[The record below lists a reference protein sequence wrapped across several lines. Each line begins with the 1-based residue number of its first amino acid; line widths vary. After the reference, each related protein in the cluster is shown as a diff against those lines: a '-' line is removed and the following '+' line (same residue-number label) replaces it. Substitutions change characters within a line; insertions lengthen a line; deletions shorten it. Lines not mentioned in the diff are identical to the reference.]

1 MALAAQL
8 RRVAVLTGPR
18 VDSPSRY
25 RAFISYSHA
34 DEKWA
39 RWLHRRLET
48 YRIPKGLVGRD
59 AGFGPVPARFAPVF
73 RDREELATSTNL
85 GATLVAALEQSAC
98 QIVICSPRSAR
109 SRWVNEEILTFK
121 RLGREDR
128 IFCLITDGEPGAS
141 LDPAQ
146 AALECFPDALIRR
159 IGADGELTTERGEP
173 IAADVRPRKDRPHT
187 AMLKLLA
194 GMLGIGLDELMRRDS
209 SRRRRRTAALV
220 AASVAGMLV
229 TSGLAVTA
237 WLARNEAVRQK
248 AIAERQT
255 EIAEREAQTAR
266 QVTAFIVDLFKIYDP
281 GEATGN
287 EVRARDILDRGA
299 TRIQS
304 ELSGQ
309 AAVQATLLD
318 TLGTAYKNLGLYDQ
332 AIPLGRESIAKRR
345 ALPGNHEVE
354 VAQGMSHLG
363 EVLALKSDY
372 EEAGEHL
379 AEALSVQRR
388 VLGNWH
394 ADVADTLS
402 ALGDLKSFTGEYDAG
417 QPLIEEALRI
427 RRRLYGELHP
437 DVASSLGD
445 LGVNLGERGDF
456 RQAETHLR
464 QALALQRK
472 LHPDAAHPDLAV
484 ALNNLAWALEGLDKF
499 AEAEPLQRESLAM
512 MRKLFREPHPQI
524 AAALNNLAYDLEM
537 RGDYRGAEMAYRES
551 LDMSRKIHGYSH
563 PDIATSMSNL
573 AFVLDAKGERKAA
586 IRMLRESV
594 EMRRLKQGPEHPDV
608 AGGETSLAYWLTA
621 TGEFAEARRLLA
633 DALAIRRKALG
644 GEHPRV
650 GATLATQA
658 NLFVAE
664 RRYQAALEAATESL
678 RILRLNLPENHWQ
691 VAMAQNVQGAA
702 LVGLGRYAQAEK
714 LLLASLP
721 SLAGSP
727 IHDLPQQGRAR
738 LAELYA
744 AWGKPEESARFSQ

>member
-1 MALAAQL
+1 MAFAAQL
-8 RRVAVLTGPR
+8 RRITVLTGPR
-18 VDSPSRY
+18 VDSPTRY

-59 AGFGPVPARFAPVF
+59 TGFGSVPARFAPVF
-73 RDREELATSTNL
+73 RDREELPTSTNL

-98 QIVICSPRSAR
+98 QIVICSPRAAK

-146 AALECFPDALIRR
+146 AALECFPEALIRR
-159 IGADGELTTERGEP
+159 IGADGNLTEERGEP

-194 GMLGIGLDELMRRDS
+194 GMLGIGLDELVRRDA
-209 SRRRRRTAALV
+209 SRRRRRAAALV
-220 AASVAGMLV
+220 AASVVGMLV

-248 AIAERQT
+248 A
-255 EIAEREAQTAR
+255 IAEREAQTAR

-299 TRIQS
+299 ARVQS
-304 ELSGQ
+304 ELAGQ
-309 AAVQATLLD
+309 VAVQATLLD
-318 TLGTAYKNLGLYDQ
+318 TLGTAYKNLGLYDM
-332 AIPLGRESIAKRR
+332 AIPLGRASIEKRLD
-345 ALPGNHEVE
+345 LPEIQEVE
-354 VAQGMSHLG
+354 VARSMSHLG
-363 EVLALKSDY
+363 EVLALNADY
-372 EEAGEHL
+372 EEAGRRL
-379 AEALSVQRR
+379 AEALAVQRR
-388 VLGNWH
+388 VLGSSH

-402 ALGDLKSFTGEYDAG
+402 ALADLKSFTGEYDAG

-427 RRRLYGELHP
+427 RQGLYGELHP
-437 DVASSLGD
+437 AVASSLGD
-445 LGVNLGERGDF
+445 LGVNLGQRGDF
-456 RQAETHLR
+456 RQAEAH
-464 QALALQRK
+464 LQRALELQRR
-472 LHPDAAHPDLAV
+472 LHPDAAHPDLAE
-484 ALNNLAWALEGLDKF
+484 ALNNLAWALEGLDRF
-499 AEAEPLQRESLAM
+499 VEAEALQRESLAM

-524 AAALNNLAYDLEM
+524 ATALNNLAYDLEM
-537 RGDYRGAEMAYRES
+537 SGDYRGAELAYRES
-551 LDMSRKIHGYSH
+551 LEMNREMLGDSH
-563 PDIATSMSNL
+563 PDIATVLSNL
-573 AFVLDAKGERKAA
+573 AFVLDAKGEREAA
-586 IRMLRESV
+586 VRMLRESV
-594 EMRRLKQGPEHPDV
+594 DMRRRELGPEHPDV

-621 TGEFAEARRLLA
+621 TGEFAEAERLLA
-633 DALAIRRKALG
+633 DALAIRRKSLG
-644 GEHPRV
+644 EDHPRV
-650 GATLATQA
+650 GATLATRA
-658 NLFVAE
+658 NLHLAE
-664 RRYQAALEAATESL
+664 RRYQAALEVATESL

-691 VAMAQNVQGAA
+691 VAMAQNVLGAA
-702 LVGLGRYAQAEK
+702 LSGLRRYAEAEK
-714 LLLASLP
+714 LLLESLP

-738 LAELYA
+738 LAQLYA
-744 AWGKPEESARFSQ
+744 AWGKPEQSARYSR